1 MGMSAQERTIRITC
15 TGTDLIDFKKIRPM
29 QGSLK
34 VREKQDIDKII
45 RSIIVHALSPMKDQ
59 PVDFVRWIPI
69 ERIQAN
75 DYNPNS
81 VGSREMGLL
90 YTSIKQDGYTQ
101 PIVTIEDRD
110 AHIIID
116 GFHRYFTGKQ
126 MRDIREKVQ
135 AHLPVVVI
143 DKDINNRMASTIRHN
158 RARGVHAVSGMSN
171 LVFEMLKNGWQ
182 DEDLCNELGMDAE
195 ELLKLK
201 HITGFSKLFENIE
214 FKKAWKTREQIQIEN
229 NFKKKTKKRLKNGYE
244 RQKRNSE
251 IR

>member
-1 MGMSAQERTIRITC
+1 
-15 TGTDLIDFKKIRPM
+15 
-29 QGSLK
+29 
-34 VREKQDIDKII
+34 
-45 RSIIVHALSPMKDQ
+45 MKDQ

-158 RARGVHAVSGMSN
+158 RARGSPCGFGYVKFG
-171 LVFEMLKNGWQ
+171 FR
-182 DEDLCNELGMDAE
+182 DAE
-195 ELLKLK
+195 E
-201 HITGFSKLFENIE
+201 
-214 FKKAWKTREQIQIEN
+214 
-229 NFKKKTKKRLKNGYE
+229 RLAG
-244 RQKRNSE
+244 
-251 IR
+251 